1 MKNINIIKMAII
13 VLLISSSVC
22 LAKGEEYNN
31 ELEFGDQ
38 SAKRILQIGG
48 NGDLHITGYK
58 GNKVVVSADENIFEE
73 SNNRDEK
80 ARGLKKIRGGG
91 FNIINNK
98 KDNTIFISRPVYK
111 NIDLNIMVPNGITLK
126 LGNGI
131 VKKSQNLKK
140 LNNELEGKKEELE
153 ERAEEL
159 KESEQD
165 IKEMETQLKAF
176 EKSMKVVQKMQEKFY
191 VPAPVPG
198 VSGSNRYAYSTGI
211 IDGDISITDFTGI
224 IEVNIVNGDIIAEN
238 ISGEAVASTV
248 DGDINVSFKTLNKN
262 STLYFS
268 AVDGDIDI
276 TVPKETK
283 ADILA
288 RTMDGDV
295 YTGFDVDLTYG
306 NQMDNK
312 KENGSQNF
320 YNPYYNSNFIT
331 ARINGG
337 GNSVYLN
344 TIDGNIYIRKGK

>member
-1 MKNINIIKMAII
+1 MKKNMIIKMAII
-13 VLLISSSVC
+13 LFLISSNIC
-22 LAKGEEYNN
+22 FAQGKEYNN

-38 SAKRILQIGG
+38 SAKRVLQIGG

-58 GNKVVVSADENIFEE
+58 GNKVVISADENIFEE
-73 SNNRDEK
+73 SDNRDEK

-98 KDNTIFISRPVYK
+98 KENTIFISRPVYK
-111 NIDLNIMVPNGITLK
+111 NIDLNIMVPDGITLK

-131 VKKSQNLKK
+131 DKKSQNLKK
-140 LNNELEGKKEELE
+140 LNNDSEAQKGELK

-159 KESEQD
+159 KKQVED
-165 IKEMETQLKAF
+165 IKEKETQLKAF
-176 EKSMKVVQKMQEKFY
+176 EKSMRIIQKMQEKFY
-191 VPAPVPG
+191 VPAPAPG
-198 VSGSNRYAYSTGI
+198 VSESNRYAHSTGI
-211 IDGDISITDFTGI
+211 IDGDISITGFTGVV
-224 IEVNIVNGDIIAEN
+224 EVNIVNGDIIAEN

-248 DGDINVSFKTLNKN
+248 NGDINVSFRMLNKN
-262 STLYFS
+262 SALYFS
-268 AVDGDIDI
+268 TVNGDIDI
-276 TVPKETK
+276 TLPKEIK

-288 RTMDGDV
+288 RTMGGDV
-295 YTGFDVDLTYG
+295 YTGFDVDLIYG

-312 KENGSQNF
+312 KGDASQNF

-344 TIDGNIYIRKGK
+344 TIDGNIYIRKGE